1 MLSSDRER
9 RVLGHL
15 PVWAAD
21 EKKLIKAE
29 IAGGAQKSIRSF
41 TTAELHGR
49 LVEHDTPNSGV
60 VAGEDA
66 DGNVIRRPL
75 TVEEVQTTLEAL
87 KEKGLVSLGSKSEWK
102 MTEAGFLALTTDGEA

>member
-21 EKKLIKAE
+21 EKKLVKAE
-29 IAGGAQKSIRSF
+29 VAGGAEKSIRSF
-41 TTAELHGR
+41 TTDELHAR

-60 VAGEDA
+60 MVGEDSA
-66 DGNVIRRPL
+66 GNVLRRPL
-75 TVEEVQTTLEAL
+75 TIEEVQTILDAL
-87 KEKGLVSLGSKSEWK
+87 KEKGLVSLSEAEWK

>member
-29 IAGGAQKSIRSF
+29 IAGGAEKSIRSF
-41 TTAELHGR
+41 TTDELHAR
-49 LVEHDTPNSGV
+49 LVEHDTPNSGIV
-60 VAGEDA
+60 TGEDSG
-66 DGNVIRRPL
+66 GNVLRRPL
-75 TVEEVQTTLEAL
+75 TIEEVQTILDAL
-87 KEKGLVSLGSKSEWK
+87 KKKGLVSLSEAEWK